1 MIDTIERFLDDE
13 ISSQEM
19 YEAIYDFIT
28 SFHIRSGEF
37 EGNRYIIKK
46 MDRINFIIFPEDIYP
61 NTGDREIPYC
71 TSIYKNTLITR
82 INEYAKTQGIKVID
96 MGE

>member
-1 MIDTIERFLDDE
+1 
-13 ISSQEM
+13 
-19 YEAIYDFIT
+19 
-28 SFHIRSGEF
+28 
-37 EGNRYIIKK
+37 
-46 MDRINFIIFPEDIYP
+46 MDQINFIIFPEDIYP
-61 NTGDREIPYC
+61 NTGDREISYC

>member
-19 YEAIYDFIT
+19 YEAIYNFIT

-37 EGNRYIIKK
+37 EGNHYIIKK
-46 MDRINFIIFPEDIYP
+46 WI
-61 NTGDREIPYC
+61 
-71 TSIYKNTLITR
+71 KLTL
-82 INEYAKTQGIKVID
+82 
-96 MGE
+96 